1 MLIIMIIIYFRYQI
15 KNVFLIK
22 KQMVQMKI

>member
-1 MLIIMIIIYFRYQI
+1 MIIIYFRYQI